1 MDKERQL
8 IVKTERMI
16 DDLKAV
22 CGEYGL
28 SNTGN
33 EYKII
38 ADSFL
43 YKYLNDKF
51 LYEFKRIDKN
61 LSKDSTTKEVEEE
74 IMKLSPAEMSKYR
87 YGLGA
92 NVAYIRKEFLV
103 SYLFNNKNSTTP
115 KFFELFDNALDGIS
129 NDNIDIFSVRTGSKE
144 KIKLFSPISQYIIE
158 SNKKN
163 DFAKAIIDKLVE
175 FSFDEVFEEKYDFF
189 ATIFEYLIKD
199 YNKDF
204 GKYAEYYTPNSI
216 ARIIAKILVPDTS
229 KVRNVSIY
237 DPAAGSGTLLLALAH
252 EIGEEDCTLYTQDIS
267 QKSNEFLR
275 LNLILNNLVHS
286 LDNVVHGNTLLNP
299 AHLNKEGN
307 KLAQFD
313 YIVSNPPF
321 KTDFSDYRDKLADD
335 KYSDRFFAGVPNI
348 PNEKV
353 DSMAIYLTF
362 IQHIMYSLKDNG
374 KAAIVVPTGFLTAKN
389 GIEYRIREKIID
401 NNWLSG
407 VISMPSNIFATTGT
421 NVSIMFIDKGKTDEN
436 CFLMD
441 ATTLGTSE
449 KIGKIKKTILKPT
462 EQKRIVEIF
471 KNKENVENISVLVKT
486 EAIKNNRCYFNAG
499 QYFDVQFDTNIY
511 NKGLFNDSFAP
522 IKENIKKISIDNEE
536 YIGDFISS
544 LKKVSFVTENVE
556 MTYNDILKQDIPT
569 NWEVKQIKDCILKI
583 STGLNPRDHFKLG
596 KGNIKYITVKNLN
609 TDDSIDFDNCDVIDE
624 EALQIVHARSDIS
637 KGDILFS
644 SICPLGRCYLIDEKP
659 KGWDINESVF
669 SIRPNSD
676 VVTPEYLYLMFKHPA
691 IVKKLTNKSTGS
703 IFKGIRQDDILKLYI
718 PIPDKNT
725 MNSISQELR
734 KMIKLKRNI
743 NEINKQLDKSKDLII
758 PLMMNGQI
766 KIED

>member
-51 LYEFKRIDKN
+51 LYEFKKVDKN
-61 LSKDSTTKEVEEE
+61 LSKNSTTKEVEEE

-92 NVAYIRKEFLV
+92 NVAFIRKEFLV

-115 KFFELFDNALDGIS
+115 KFYELFDNALDGIS

-216 ARIIAKILVPDTS
+216 ARIIAKILVPETD

-237 DPAAGSGTLLLALAH
+237 DPSAGSGTLLLALAH

-286 LDNVVHGNTLLNP
+286 LDNVVHGNTLLSP
-299 AHLNKEGN
+299 AHLNREGN

-321 KTDFSDYRDKLADD
+321 KTDFSDYRDKLEDD
-335 KYSDRFFAGVPNI
+335 KYSDRFFGGVPNI
-348 PNEKV
+348 PNTKK
-353 DSMAIYLTF
+353 DSMAIYLMF
-362 IQHIMYSLKDNG
+362 IQHILFSLKENG
-374 KAAIVVPTGFLTAKN
+374 KAAIVVPTGFLTAKT
-389 GIEYRIREKIID
+389 GIEKNIKGKIID
-401 NNWLSG
+401 NNWLSA

-421 NVSIMFIDKGKTDEN
+421 NVSIIFIDKEKQTDDVI
-436 CFLMD
+436 LID
-441 ATTLGTSE
+441 ASNLGE
-449 KIGKIKKTILKPT
+449 KYKDGKIKKTRLQLYEIEKIINCVNNKIEEDDFSVLTKTSKIEEKNYSFSAGEYFDIKINYVPISKTDFENEIEKSLKSIKELFDDCRKMET
-462 EQKRIVEIF
+462 EIF
-471 KNKENVENISVLVKT
+471 
-486 EAIKNNRCYFNAG
+486 
-499 QYFDVQFDTNIY
+499 
-511 NKGLFNDSFAP
+511 
-522 IKENIKKISIDNEE
+522 
-536 YIGDFISS
+536 
-544 LKKVSFVTENVE
+544 
-556 MTYNDILKQDIPT
+556 DIL
-569 NWEVKQIKDCILKI
+569 
-583 STGLNPRDHFKLG
+583 
-596 KGNIKYITVKNLN
+596 
-609 TDDSIDFDNCDVIDE
+609 
-624 EALQIVHARSDIS
+624 
-637 KGDILFS
+637 GDIM
-644 SICPLGRCYLIDEKP
+644 Y
-659 KGWDINESVF
+659 
-669 SIRPNSD
+669 
-676 VVTPEYLYLMFKHPA
+676 
-691 IVKKLTNKSTGS
+691 
-703 IFKGIRQDDILKLYI
+703 
-718 PIPDKNT
+718 
-725 MNSISQELR
+725 
-734 KMIKLKRNI
+734 
-743 NEINKQLDKSKDLII
+743 
-758 PLMMNGQI
+758 
-766 KIED
+766 ED

>member
-51 LYEFKRIDKN
+51 LYEFKRVDKN
-61 LSKDSTTKEVEEE
+61 LSKTSTTKEVEEE

-92 NVAYIRKEFLV
+92 NVAFVRKEFLV

-115 KFFELFDNALDGIS
+115 KFYELFDNALDGIS

-216 ARIIAKILVPDTS
+216 ARIIAKILVPDTE

-237 DPAAGSGTLLLALAH
+237 DPSAGSGTLLLALAH

-299 AHLNKEGN
+299 AHLNKEDN
-307 KLAQFD
+307 RLAQFD

-321 KTDFSDYRDKLADD
+321 KTDFSDYRDKLEDD
-335 KYSDRFFAGVPNI
+335 KYSDRFFAGIPKI
-348 PNEKV
+348 PNK
-353 DSMAIYLTF
+353 DKDKMAIYLLF
-362 IQHIMYSLKDNG
+362 IQHILFSMKETG
-374 KAAIVVPTGFLTAKN
+374 KAAIVVPTGFITAQT
-389 GIEYRIREKIID
+389 GIERKIRDYIIQ
-401 NNWLSG
+401 NKMLKS
-407 VISMPSNIFATTGT
+407 VVSMPSNIFATTGT
-421 NVSIMFIDKGKTDEN
+421 NVSVLFLDKNPLNQDAVLVDATQLGEKVKEGKTQ
-436 CFLMD
+436 
-441 ATTLGTSE
+441 
-449 KIGKIKKTILKPT
+449 KTILHKSEMNKIVDT
-462 EQKRIVEIF
+462 VNKRIEETDFSKI
-471 KNKENVENISVLVKT
+471 VKYDDI
-486 EAIKNNRCYFNAG
+486 ANNNCSFSAG
-499 QYFDVQFDTNIY
+499 QYFDIDM
-511 NKGLFNDSFAP
+511 SFEK
-522 IKENIKKISIDNEE
+522 ITKEE
-536 YIGDFISS
+536 FIERNNMFRAE
-544 LKKVSFVTENVE
+544 LKKHMGISNELAKS
-556 MTYNDILKQDIPT
+556 ILKDI
-569 NWEVKQIKDCILKI
+569 E
-583 STGLNPRDHFKLG
+583 
-596 KGNIKYITVKNLN
+596 
-609 TDDSIDFDNCDVIDE
+609 
-624 EALQIVHARSDIS
+624 
-637 KGDILFS
+637 
-644 SICPLGRCYLIDEKP
+644 
-659 KGWDINESVF
+659 
-669 SIRPNSD
+669 
-676 VVTPEYLYLMFKHPA
+676 
-691 IVKKLTNKSTGS
+691 
-703 IFKGIRQDDILKLYI
+703 
-718 PIPDKNT
+718 
-725 MNSISQELR
+725 
-734 KMIKLKRNI
+734 
-743 NEINKQLDKSKDLII
+743 EINY
-758 PLMMNGQI
+758 
-766 KIED
+766 E

>member
-51 LYEFKRIDKN
+51 LYEFKRVDKN
-61 LSKDSTTKEVEEE
+61 LSKTSTTKKVEEE

-92 NVAYIRKEFLV
+92 NVAFIRKEFLV

-115 KFFELFDNALDGIS
+115 KFYELFDNALDGIS

-216 ARIIAKILVPDTS
+216 ARIIAKILVPDTDE
-229 KVRNVSIY
+229 VRNVSIY
-237 DPAAGSGTLLLALAH
+237 DPSAGSGTLLLALAH

-299 AHLNKEGN
+299 AHLNKGGN
-307 KLAQFD
+307 RLAQFD

-321 KTDFSDYRDKLADD
+321 KTDFSDYRDKLEDD
-335 KYSDRFFAGVPNI
+335 KYSDRFFAGIPKI
-348 PNEKV
+348 PNK
-353 DSMAIYLTF
+353 DKDKMAIYLLF
-362 IQHIMYSLKDNG
+362 IQHILFSMKETG
-374 KAAIVVPTGFLTAKN
+374 KAAIVVPTGFITAQT
-389 GIEYRIREKIID
+389 GIERKIRDYIIQ
-401 NNWLSG
+401 NKMLKS
-407 VISMPSNIFATTGT
+407 VVSMPSNIFATTGT
-421 NVSIMFIDKGKTDEN
+421 NVSVLFLDKNPLNRDAILVDATQLGEKVKEGKTQ
-436 CFLMD
+436 
-441 ATTLGTSE
+441 
-449 KIGKIKKTILKPT
+449 KTILHKSEMNKIVDT
-462 EQKRIVEIF
+462 VNKRIEETDFSKI
-471 KNKENVENISVLVKT
+471 VKYDDI
-486 EAIKNNRCYFNAG
+486 ANNNCSFSAG
-499 QYFDVQFDTNIY
+499 QYFDIDM
-511 NKGLFNDSFAP
+511 SFEK
-522 IKENIKKISIDNEE
+522 ITKEE
-536 YIGDFISS
+536 FIERNNMFRAE
-544 LKKVSFVTENVE
+544 LKKHMGISNELAKS
-556 MTYNDILKQDIPT
+556 ILKDI
-569 NWEVKQIKDCILKI
+569 E
-583 STGLNPRDHFKLG
+583 
-596 KGNIKYITVKNLN
+596 
-609 TDDSIDFDNCDVIDE
+609 
-624 EALQIVHARSDIS
+624 
-637 KGDILFS
+637 
-644 SICPLGRCYLIDEKP
+644 
-659 KGWDINESVF
+659 
-669 SIRPNSD
+669 
-676 VVTPEYLYLMFKHPA
+676 
-691 IVKKLTNKSTGS
+691 
-703 IFKGIRQDDILKLYI
+703 
-718 PIPDKNT
+718 
-725 MNSISQELR
+725 
-734 KMIKLKRNI
+734 
-743 NEINKQLDKSKDLII
+743 EINY
-758 PLMMNGQI
+758 
-766 KIED
+766 E

>member
-61 LSKDSTTKEVEEE
+61 LSKTSTTKEVEEE
-74 IMKLSPAEMSKYR
+74 IIKLTPAEMSKYR

-92 NVAYIRKEFLV
+92 NVAFVRKEFLV

-115 KFFELFDNALDGIS
+115 KFYELFDNALDGIS

-216 ARIIAKILVPDTS
+216 ARIIAKILVPDTE

-237 DPAAGSGTLLLALAH
+237 DPSAGSGTLLLALAH

-321 KTDFSDYRDKLADD
+321 KTDFSDYRDKLEDD
-335 KYSDRFFAGVPNI
+335 KYSDRFFAGVPKI
-348 PNEKV
+348 PNK
-353 DSMAIYLTF
+353 DKDKMPIYLLF
-362 IQHIMYSLKDNG
+362 VQHILYSLKDNG
-374 KAAIVVPTGFLTAKN
+374 KAAIVVPTGFITAQS
-389 GIEYRIREKIID
+389 GIEKSIRKEIID
-401 NNWLSG
+401 KGWLKG

-421 NVSIMFIDKGKTDEN
+421 NVSILFIDKEKKSDLVILIDSSKVGTKIKDGKNQRTVLNHNDI
-436 CFLMD
+436 
-441 ATTLGTSE
+441 E
-449 KIGKIKKTILKPT
+449 KIEDTFIKCLELEDFSVIVDYEKIKD
-462 EQKRIVEIF
+462 
-471 KNKENVENISVLVKT
+471 KNYSLS
-486 EAIKNNRCYFNAG
+486 AG
-499 QYFDVQFDTNIY
+499 QYFEIKIPFSNITPEEFEKNKNKSIEEIKNILLTNE
-511 NKGLFNDSFAP
+511 NLG
-522 IKENIKKISIDNEE
+522 KEI
-536 YIGDFISS
+536 
-544 LKKVSFVTENVE
+544 
-556 MTYNDILKQDIPT
+556 
-569 NWEVKQIKDCILKI
+569 IKDLEK
-583 STGLNPRDHFKLG
+583 
-596 KGNIKYITVKNLN
+596 IKY
-609 TDDSIDFDNCDVIDE
+609 
-624 EALQIVHARSDIS
+624 
-637 KGDILFS
+637 
-644 SICPLGRCYLIDEKP
+644 
-659 KGWDINESVF
+659 
-669 SIRPNSD
+669 
-676 VVTPEYLYLMFKHPA
+676 
-691 IVKKLTNKSTGS
+691 
-703 IFKGIRQDDILKLYI
+703 GI
-718 PIPDKNT
+718 
-725 MNSISQELR
+725 
-734 KMIKLKRNI
+734 
-743 NEINKQLDKSKDLII
+743 
-758 PLMMNGQI
+758 
-766 KIED
+766 

>member
-16 DDLKAV
+16 DDLKVV

-51 LYEFKRIDKN
+51 LYEFKRVDKN
-61 LSKDSTTKEVEEE
+61 LSKNSTTKEVEEE

-92 NVAYIRKEFLV
+92 NVAFIRKEFLV

-115 KFFELFDNALDGIS
+115 KFYELFDNALDGIS
-129 NDNIDIFSVRTGSKE
+129 NDNIDIFSVRTGNKE

-163 DFAKAIIDKLVE
+163 DFAKAIIDKLIE

-216 ARIIAKILVPDTS
+216 ARIIAKILVPDTD

-237 DPAAGSGTLLLALAH
+237 DPSAGSGTLLLALAH

-307 KLAQFD
+307 RLAQFD

-321 KTDFSDYRDKLADD
+321 KTDFSDYRDKLEDD
-335 KYSDRFFAGVPNI
+335 KYSDRFFAGVPKI
-348 PNEKV
+348 PGKEK
-353 DSMAIYLTF
+353 DKMPIYLLF
-362 IQHIMYSLKDNG
+362 IQHILFSLKDNG
-374 KAAIVVPTGFLTAKN
+374 NAAIVVPTGFLTAKSE
-389 GIEYRIREKIID
+389 IEKKIRKYLID
-401 NNWLSG
+401 NRYLSG
-407 VISMPSNIFATTGT
+407 VVSMPSNIFATTGT
-421 NVSIMFIDKGKTDEN
+421 NVSVIFINKNNNSSVFMLDASKKGKKVKD
-436 CFLMD
+436 
-441 ATTLGTSE
+441 
-449 KIGKIKKTILKPT
+449 GKNQRTILEPH
-462 EQKRIVEIF
+462 EIAEIINTF
-471 KNKENVENISVLVKT
+471 NMKEEIKDYSVLVNYDKI
-486 EAIKNNRCYFNAG
+486 ANNNYSFSIG
-499 QYFDVQFDTNIY
+499 QYFEIEIIYEKLTTDEFNKRKNEYKNIIE
-511 NKGLFNDSFAP
+511 KLF
-522 IKENIKKISIDNEE
+522 KENDELEKNIINDLGALE
-536 YIGDFISS
+536 Y
-544 LKKVSFVTENVE
+544 
-556 MTYNDILKQDIPT
+556 
-569 NWEVKQIKDCILKI
+569 
-583 STGLNPRDHFKLG
+583 
-596 KGNIKYITVKNLN
+596 
-609 TDDSIDFDNCDVIDE
+609 DE
-624 EALQIVHARSDIS
+624 
-637 KGDILFS
+637 
-644 SICPLGRCYLIDEKP
+644 
-659 KGWDINESVF
+659 
-669 SIRPNSD
+669 
-676 VVTPEYLYLMFKHPA
+676 T
-691 IVKKLTNKSTGS
+691 
-703 IFKGIRQDDILKLYI
+703 
-718 PIPDKNT
+718 
-725 MNSISQELR
+725 
-734 KMIKLKRNI
+734 
-743 NEINKQLDKSKDLII
+743 
-758 PLMMNGQI
+758 
-766 KIED
+766 

>member
-16 DDLKAV
+16 DDLKTV

-51 LYEFKRIDKN
+51 LYEFKRVDKN
-61 LSKDSTTKEVEEE
+61 LSKASTTKEVEEE
-74 IMKLSPAEMSKYR
+74 IMKLTPAEMSKYR

-92 NVAYIRKEFLV
+92 NVAFVRKEFLV

-115 KFFELFDNALDGIS
+115 KLYELFDNALDGIS

-216 ARIIAKILVPDTS
+216 ARIIAKILVPDTE
-229 KVRNVSIY
+229 KVKNVSIY
-237 DPAAGSGTLLLALAH
+237 DPSAGSGTLLLALAH

-321 KTDFSDYRDKLADD
+321 KTDFSDYRDKLEDD
-335 KYSDRFFAGVPNI
+335 KYSDRFFSGVPQI
-348 PNEKV
+348 PANKKE
-353 DSMAIYLTF
+353 SMPIYLLF
-362 IQHIMYSLKDNG
+362 IQHILYSLKDSG
-374 KAAIVVPTGFLTAKN
+374 KAAIVVPTGFLTGKSK
-389 GIEYRIREKIID
+389 IEMKIRDEIIS
-401 NNWLSG
+401 NNWLRG
-407 VISMPSNIFATTGT
+407 AISMPANIFATTGT
-421 NVSIMFIDKGKTDEN
+421 NVSIIFIDKSNNKDTVL
-436 CFLMD
+436 LMD
-441 ATTLGTSE
+441 ASNLGE
-449 KIGKIKKTILKPT
+449 KYKEGKNQKTKLSYEEINKIINCFNNFEEIEKFSICVSKQEIISKKLS
-462 EQKRIVEIF
+462 F
-471 KNKENVENISVLVKT
+471 S
-486 EAIKNNRCYFNAG
+486 AG
-499 QYFDVQFDTNIY
+499 QYFKIKIEYKEFTKEEFI
-511 NKGLFNDSFAP
+511 KEINDITTEINS
-522 IKENIKKISIDNEE
+522 IVIENEKLMSEINENIKKVK
-536 YIGDFISS
+536 YY
-544 LKKVSFVTENVE
+544 EN
-556 MTYNDILKQDIPT
+556 D
-569 NWEVKQIKDCILKI
+569 KD
-583 STGLNPRDHFKLG
+583 
-596 KGNIKYITVKNLN
+596 
-609 TDDSIDFDNCDVIDE
+609 
-624 EALQIVHARSDIS
+624 
-637 KGDILFS
+637 
-644 SICPLGRCYLIDEKP
+644 
-659 KGWDINESVF
+659 
-669 SIRPNSD
+669 
-676 VVTPEYLYLMFKHPA
+676 
-691 IVKKLTNKSTGS
+691 
-703 IFKGIRQDDILKLYI
+703 
-718 PIPDKNT
+718 
-725 MNSISQELR
+725 
-734 KMIKLKRNI
+734 
-743 NEINKQLDKSKDLII
+743 
-758 PLMMNGQI
+758 
-766 KIED
+766 